1 MFNDQI
7 GPQQQLQSVQNVGS
21 VKPEPQQNQMGRSI
35 RPIKL
40 EHHHSDQV
48 MLLQQQQH
56 PFHQRSRQ
64 SSQAVNAQMSF
75 LQQQRIMQL
84 QQQEN
89 QQLLKTV
96 PEQQPHLHKQFQQQT
111 LPIRSAVR
119 PIYEPGMCARRLTQ
133 YMYQQQHRP
142 EVMLFFPLLFLLY
155 FFCQCLEFH

>member
-1 MFNDQI
+1 MLF
-7 GPQQQLQSVQNVGS
+7 
-21 VKPEPQQNQMGRSI
+21 RS
-35 RPIKL
+35 
-40 EHHHSDQV
+40 
-48 MLLQQQQH
+48 
-56 PFHQRSRQ
+56 
-64 SSQAVNAQMSF
+64 
-75 LQQQRIMQL
+75 IMQL